1 MNHVSCMNFWL
12 TVQLL
17 LNSWDQIVAVSF
29 CLFQKMYNLA
39 FIKFIKKKPRII
51 WYSLFIW
58 SIITIWSNS
67 DFSQCDFLPNTKLN
81 ENMSPSPT
89 LIKDVNFILVDVY
102 LSHSS
107 LLLSK
112 FREPSEKNRN
122 LYKISSISFGT
133 YPLTGWQKNATK
145 LQTVANCF

>member
-1 MNHVSCMNFWL
+1 MNHVSCMNFL
-12 TVQLL
+12 LKVQLL

-39 FIKFIKKKPRII
+39 FIKFIKKNTNNLVFI
-51 WYSLFIW
+51 IW

-67 DFSQCDFLPNTKLN
+67 DFSQCDYLPNTKLN

-133 YPLTGWQKNATK
+133 YPLTDWQKNATK